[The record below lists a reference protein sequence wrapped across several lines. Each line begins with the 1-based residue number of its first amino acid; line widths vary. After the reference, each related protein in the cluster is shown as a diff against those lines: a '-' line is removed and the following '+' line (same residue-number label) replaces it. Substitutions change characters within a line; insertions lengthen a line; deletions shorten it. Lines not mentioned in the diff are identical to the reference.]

1 MKTIFKFLLT
11 ASLLCAGV
19 SHADNKITIVTPL
32 GVGSGPDRLLRVF
45 AESLS
50 KKRGVPVIVDNKP
63 GGGGIIALEYYQRQ
77 PSDGSFIY
85 MAGGENVIQSPI
97 LYKREDLSANL
108 TLVAPF
114 ITSPLVLFT
123 SNAAQGNFIAGLK
136 KNPTFGSW
144 AIGSTGHV
152 CSIEL
157 SSFLQIQAVHVPY
170 KEFGQWLADTANENV
185 FFGFG
190 SIGSTIGFEKSN
202 RIKYLAVTSKQRLPW
217 FPLLPTVKE
226 KFGVDLEIYQNWAAF
241 FVSSTMPEYLRTQLE
256 NDIRVIQ
263 TDPVVRSSF
272 ESLYTYQY
280 TISNREFQQVFESDR
295 KTFLKFVKTYNLEI
309 K

>member
-1 MKTIFKFLLT
+1 MKTIFKFFLIT
-11 ASLLCAGV
+11 ILLCAGL
-19 SHADNKITIVTPL
+19 SHANNKITIVTPL
-32 GVGSGPDRLLRVF
+32 GVGSAPDRLLRVF

-50 KKRGVPVIVDNKP
+50 KKRGVPVVVDNKP

-77 PSDGSFIY
+77 PADGSFIY

-97 LYKREDLSANL
+97 LYQRENLSANL
-108 TLVAPF
+108 AVVAPF
-114 ITSPLVLFT
+114 ITAPLVLFT
-123 SNAAQGNFIAGLK
+123 SSANKSDFTDGLK

-157 SSFLQIQAVHVPY
+157 SSFLQVPSTHIPY
-170 KEFGQWLADTANENV
+170 KEFGQWLADIANENV

-190 SIGSTIGFEKSN
+190 SIGSTIGFERSN

-217 FPLLPTVKE
+217 FPSLPTVKE
-226 KFGVDLEIYQNWAAF
+226 KFGVDLEIYQNWVAF
-241 FVSSTMPEYLRTQLE
+241 FVPNSVPEHIRTQLE
-256 NDIRVIQ
+256 NDIRLIQ
-263 TDPVVRSSF
+263 GDPVVRSSF
-272 ESLYTYQY
+272 ESLYSYQY
-280 TISNREFQQVFESDR
+280 TISNREFQRVIESDR
-295 KTFLKFVKTYNLEI
+295 KTFLKFVKTHNLEI

>member
-1 MKTIFKFLLT
+1 MKIIFKFLLT
-11 ASLLCAGV
+11 ASLMCAGL

-32 GVGSGPDRLLRVF
+32 GVGSAPDRLLRVF

-77 PSDGSFIY
+77 PADGSFIY

-108 TLVAPF
+108 TLVSPF
-114 ITSPLVLFT
+114 ITAPLVLFT
-123 SNAAQGNFIAGLK
+123 SSANQSDFTVGLK

-157 SSFLQIQAVHVPY
+157 SSFLQVQTIHVPY
-170 KEFGQWLADTANENV
+170 KEFGQWLTDTANQNV

-217 FPLLPTVKE
+217 FPLLPTVRE
-226 KFGVDLEIYQNWAAF
+226 KFGVDLEIYQNWVAF
-241 FVSSTMPEYLRTQLE
+241 FVPNSVPDHIRTQLE
-256 NDIRVIQ
+256 NDIRMIQ
-263 TDPVVRSSF
+263 SDPAVRSSF
-272 ESLYTYQY
+272 ESLYSYQY
-280 TISNREFQQVFESDR
+280 TISNREFQRVFESDR